1 MISND
6 GRVSPEKTQEML
18 DQNNEALRFMRQNL
32 SAGKENS
39 IDPLDHLGHIWR
51 LLCEQGKK
59 NAELDTHSL
68 PVQCTA

>member
-32 SAGKENS
+32 SAGKEN
-39 IDPLDHLGHIWR
+39 
-51 LLCEQGKK
+51 
-59 NAELDTHSL
+59 
-68 PVQCTA
+68 